1 VSAAAIV
8 SAGVARSGAF
18 RRLASQE
25 ALLAAAVIGLAIVV
39 GFINPRFLAT
49 RNLADLLLGNAYIAV
64 AAVGMSMVIVSGNI
78 DISVGALIGVLAT
91 VSGSLA
97 VTGAPILLAWLA
109 PIVIGVAVMA
119 AQGAVVA
126 YLRIP
131 AIVVT
136 LGMLSILKGGL
147 ISVTGGRWIT
157 DLPESFHLADIEV
170 FGVLPMPVLIMI
182 LATVLAAL
190 WMRYSQSGRAIYATG
205 GNAEAARLCGVSPQ
219 RTVVMVFALHGFFAA
234 VASLVYAT
242 QLRVIQSN
250 TPSGLELTVITASVV
265 GGVSILGGVGTVVG
279 ATLAAILIAE
289 ITSALV
295 FINVSPY
302 WTDAVRG
309 ALILATVIA
318 DILRRQRRA
327 ARGWKR

>member
-1 VSAAAIV
+1 MSATAIAGAA
-8 SAGVARSGAF
+8 SARGGSL
-18 RRLASQE
+18 RRFASQE
-25 ALLAAAVIGLAIVV
+25 ALLAVAVIGLAVVV

-64 AAVGMSMVIVSGNI
+64 AAVGMSMVIISGNI

-91 VSGSLA
+91 ISGSLA
-97 VTGAPILLAWLA
+97 VAGAPIVVAWLA
-109 PIVIGVAVMA
+109 PLVLGVAVMA

-136 LGMLSILKGGL
+136 LGMMSILKGGL
-147 ISVTGGRWIT
+147 ISVTGGEWIT
-157 DLPESFHLADIEV
+157 DLPHGFHLADLSV
-170 FGVLPMPVLIMI
+170 LGVPMPVVIMV

-190 WMRYSQSGRAIYATG
+190 WMHYSPRGRAIYATG
-205 GNAEAARLCGVSPQ
+205 GNAEAARLCGVNPQ
-219 RTVVMVFALHGFFAA
+219 RTVVMVFALHGLFAGIA
-234 VASLVYAT
+234 ALVYAT
-242 QLRVIQSN
+242 QLRVIQST
-250 TPSGLELTVITASVV
+250 TPAGLELTVITASVV
-265 GGVSILGGVGTVVG
+265 GGVSILGGVGTAVG
-279 ATLAAILIAE
+279 STLAAILIAE

-309 ALILATVIA
+309 GLILATVIA

-327 ARGWKR
+327 ARGWKK

>member
-1 VSAAAIV
+1 MSATAIASAA
-8 SAGVARSGAF
+8 SPRSGAL

-25 ALLAAAVIGLAIVV
+25 ALLAVAVIGLAVV
-39 GFINPRFLAT
+39 VELINPRFLAT
-49 RNLADLLLGNAYIAV
+49 RNLSDLLLGNAYIAV
-64 AAVGMSMVIVSGNI
+64 AAVGMSMVIISGNI

-91 VSGSLA
+91 ISGSLA
-97 VTGAPILLAWLA
+97 VAGAPIIVTWFA
-109 PIVIGVAVMA
+109 PLVIGVAVMA

-147 ISVTGGRWIT
+147 ISITGGKWIT
-157 DLPESFHLADIEV
+157 DLPEGFHLADMEV
-170 FGVLPMPVLIMI
+170 FGILPMPVLIMI

-190 WMRYSQSGRAIYATG
+190 WMRYSPRGRAIYATG

-219 RTVVMVFALHGFFAA
+219 RTIVMVFALHGLFAGL
-234 VASLVYAT
+234 ASLVYAT
-242 QLRVIQSN
+242 QLRVIQST

-279 ATLAAILIAE
+279 STLAAILIAE

-309 ALILATVIA
+309 VLILATVIA

>member
-1 VSAAAIV
+1 
-8 SAGVARSGAF
+8 
-18 RRLASQE
+18 
-25 ALLAAAVIGLAIVV
+25 
-39 GFINPRFLAT
+39 
-49 RNLADLLLGNAYIAV
+49 
-64 AAVGMSMVIVSGNI
+64 MSMVIVSGNI

-97 VTGAPILLAWLA
+97 VAGAPILVTWLA
-109 PIVIGVAVMA
+109 PLVLGVAVMA

-147 ISVTGGRWIT
+147 ISVTGGKWIT
-157 DLPESFHLADIEV
+157 DLPQSFHLADLTLLGRADAGRDHGAGDRARRAVDALFAERP
-170 FGVLPMPVLIMI
+170 GDLRHRRQRRGR
-182 LATVLAAL
+182 AAL
-190 WMRYSQSGRAIYATG
+190 RRQSAAHGRHG
-205 GNAEAARLCGVSPQ
+205 VRAARLLRRHRDARLS
-219 RTVVMVFALHGFFAA
+219 RRN
-234 VASLVYAT
+234 
-242 QLRVIQSN
+242 LRVIQST
-250 TPSGLELTVITASVV
+250 TPPGLELTVITASVV

-279 ATLAAILIAE
+279 STLAAILIAE

-309 ALILATVIA
+309 GLILATVIA

-327 ARGWKR
+327 ARGWKK